1 MSTSSKLA
9 KSLVLDIS
17 QSGFEFWQDSEF
29 RKLVSFDSLSQTE
42 QDRIFNEVVVT
53 GLGLLVLYLD
63 GAVAEITLTK
73 HQVYFDQLQK
83 DSLKFFISY
92 LEEIGIPK
100 KFVKIWQKLID
111 MRLEEYREDY
121 QLALGE
127 SSNWKEFKGD
137 LKMRKTWA
145 QIETVTIDGLS
156 HIRRGKVKKDD
167 PLWKMLRFWLLGL
180 YKKISS
186 QKLKS

>member
-1 MSTSSKLA
+1 MDTSNVA
-9 KSLVLDIS
+9 KSLVMDIS

-42 QDRIFNEVVVT
+42 QDRIFNEVLVT

-63 GAVAEITLTK
+63 SAVAEIALTK
-73 HQVYFDQLQK
+73 HQVYFDKL
-83 DSLKFFISY
+83 
-92 LEEIGIPK
+92 
-100 KFVKIWQKLID
+100 QKLID
-111 MRLEEYREDY
+111 MRLEENREDY

-127 SSNWKEFKGD
+127 SSNWKEFNGD

-180 YKKISS
+180 SLEEV
-186 QKLKS
+186 KLKKTIHSGKC